1 MIILMAN
8 CLARM
13 LLETK
18 ATTIGTTLQAI
29 AMHSVLRLS
38 VKIMIRSTQEGF
50 FMEETVKVF

>member
-1 MIILMAN
+1 MIILMAR

-38 VKIMIRSTQEGF
+38 VKMMIRSTQE
-50 FMEETVKVF
+50 